1 MRLSN
6 LEEGSYNNT
15 PEPKK
20 MQVTVADKKANTEA
34 WKRYQAGD
42 SRYEFKNPKTE
53 SEITEAGGYY
63 TQPVYDMIEKHGY
76 EKVMH
81 ELLTSLHADVIQDFI
96 SRAELD
102 EGKSPHKKGTA
113 KYKKHMAAMH
123 AEGTHSDAK
132 PIYDLV
138 GSLGAG
144 KIELA
149 DNPIFHNLVRFL
161 DADTIEKFV
170 ADFRKNMDDGN
181 PMEDEFKPHMMYD
194 PKTGKGTHA
203 KKEKD
208 HLDMK
213 DKGYTHD
220 NPKTKKVEEDT
231 KGRDESV
238 KNIDEIL
245 VKMGADAP
253 GDIIADIMHWIDA
266 HPGENLED
274 LIRQANGYYNDELD
288 ETKINEFGPDERYMK
303 VGNNTMI
310 ANKKTG
316 SISSTLSLGGDK
328 TATVN
333 NHLNRDGSAGKVSAR
348 GTVNVSGTP
357 VKFKAS
363 NSISGNNFKGSVSA
377 GGMTVNA
384 SKEPKVREAGSPW
397 TTTGK
402 HPEKMTPDELWNE
415 IAVFDHIQDRGE
427 RLTPK
432 DMMRLDSLFS
442 YMDTA
447 EMNEQIKSKA
457 DSMMESAVWKAKRNK

>member
-15 PEPKK
+15 PEPRK
-20 MQVTVADKKANTEA
+20 MQVTVADKKAGTEA
-34 WKRYQAGD
+34 WKRYKAGD
-42 SRYEFKNPKTE
+42 PRYEFKNPT
-53 SEITEAGGYY
+53 SEAEVQVDEAGGYY

-81 ELLTSLHADVIQDFI
+81 ELLTSLEADVIQDFI
-96 SRAELD
+96 SRADLD

-123 AEGTHSDAK
+123 AEGTQ
-132 PIYDLV
+132 
-138 GSLGAG
+138 
-144 KIELA
+144 
-149 DNPIFHNLVRFL
+149 L
-161 DADTIEKFV
+161 D
-170 ADFRKNMDDGN
+170 
-181 PMEDEFKPHMMYD
+181 
-194 PKTGKGTHA
+194 
-203 KKEKD
+203 
-208 HLDMK
+208 
-213 DKGYTHD
+213 
-220 NPKTKKVEEDT
+220 EDT

-253 GDIIADIMHWIDA
+253 SDIIADIMHWIDA

-274 LIRQANGYYNDELD
+274 LIRQANGYYNDELE

-303 VGNNTMI
+303 IGNNTMI

-316 SISSTLSLGGDK
+316 SVSSTLNLGGDK
-328 TATVN
+328 SATVN
-333 NHLNRDGSAGKVSAR
+333 NHLNKDGSVGKVSAR
-348 GTVNVSGTP
+348 GTVNG

-363 NSISGNNFKGSVSA
+363 NNVTGTAPKASA
-377 GGMTVNA
+377 SMRGITINA
-384 SKEPKVREAGSPW
+384 SEEPKVREAGSPW

-402 HPEKMTPDELWNE
+402 HPEKMTTDELWSE

-442 YMDTA
+442 YLDTA
-447 EMNEQIKSKA
+447 EMNEQIKHKA

>member
-20 MQVTVADKKANTEA
+20 MQVTVADKKYNTEA

-42 SRYEFKNPKTE
+42 SRYEFKNPT
-53 SEITEAGGYY
+53 TEAEVEEGGEGSG
-63 TQPVYDMIEKHGY
+63 PKHKEVTVTKDGKS
-76 EKVMH
+76 KVVKKIAAKVFTDAGWKV
-81 ELLTSLHADVIQDFI
+81 E
-96 SRAELD
+96 

-123 AEGTHSDAK
+123 AES
-132 PIYDLV
+132 
-138 GSLGAG
+138 
-144 KIELA
+144 
-149 DNPIFHNLVRFL
+149 
-161 DADTIEKFV
+161 
-170 ADFRKNMDDGN
+170 
-181 PMEDEFKPHMMYD
+181 
-194 PKTGKGTHA
+194 
-203 KKEKD
+203 
-208 HLDMK
+208 
-213 DKGYTHD
+213 
-220 NPKTKKVEEDT
+220 KKVEEDT

-253 GDIIADIMHWIDA
+253 SDIIADIMHWIDA

-274 LIRQANGYYNDELD
+274 LIRQANGYYNNELD

-303 VGNNTMI
+303 IGNNTMI

-316 SISSTLSLGGDK
+316 SVSSTLNLGGDK

-333 NHLNRDGSAGKVSAR
+333 NHLNKDGSAGKVSAS
-348 GTVNVSGTP
+348 GTVNG

-363 NSISGNNFKGSVSA
+363 NNITGTAPKASA
-377 GGMTVNA
+377 SMRGVTINA

-402 HPEKMTPDELWNE
+402 HPEKMTIDELWAE

-447 EMNEQIKSKA
+447 EMNEAIHRKA
-457 DSMMESAVWKAKRNK
+457 DSMMESAKWKAKKNK

>member
-42 SRYEFKNPKTE
+42 SRYEFKNPT
-53 SEITEAGGYY
+53 TEAEVTVDNEGNVVGYLDTIDEYVAQLFKLAPELGMEGATAKKIAYRIQNAVDDIKTRELGLKPSNIRSQYNETDLNESGPDESVKNIDEILVKMGADAPSDIIADIMHWIDAHPGENLEDLIRQANGYY
-63 TQPVYDMIEKHGY
+63 ND
-76 EKVMH
+76 
-81 ELLTSLHADVIQDFI
+81 EL
-96 SRAELD
+96 E

-170 ADFRKNMDDGN
+170 AYMRKEMGN
-181 PMEDEFKPHMMYD
+181 
-194 PKTGKGTHA
+194 
-203 KKEKD
+203 EKS
-208 HLDMK
+208 L
-213 DKGYTHD
+213 
-220 NPKTKKVEEDT
+220 
-231 KGRDESV
+231 
-238 KNIDEIL
+238 
-245 VKMGADAP
+245 
-253 GDIIADIMHWIDA
+253 
-266 HPGENLED
+266 
-274 LIRQANGYYNDELD
+274 
-288 ETKINEFGPDERYMK
+288 NEFGPDERYLK
-303 VGNNTMI
+303 IGNNTMI

-316 SISSTLSLGGDK
+316 SVSSTLSLGGDK

-333 NHLNRDGSAGKVSAR
+333 NHLNKDGSAGKIRAS
-348 GTVNVSGTP
+348 GTVNG

-363 NSISGNNFKGSVSA
+363 NNINGTAPKASA
-377 GGMTVNA
+377 SMRGITINA
-384 SKEPKVREAGSPW
+384 SEEPKVREAGSPW

-402 HPEKMTPDELWNE
+402 HPEKMTTDELWDE

-442 YMDTA
+442 YLDTA
-447 EMNEQIKSKA
+447 EMNEQIKRKA